1 MAVKIEKGGWILI
14 FLIGLAL
21 VIYSLYKYEVLDLAK
36 WTGSRSASSRST
48 GGAVDPSK
56 PLALPASASAETG
69 DVRVRVN
76 IWVGCAAGLVANG
89 GLDTA
94 PGSIYANKGL
104 KVSFK
109 IIDDWTEGAAALG
122 TNNVDIM
129 LTTTD
134 VWAKDYGQFQDK
146 NVNARAFFMVDWS
159 RGADGVIGRQGI
171 NSIEDLAGKTV
182 AFAPYTPSHF
192 LLWNGLKSSG
202 LTTAQRGEIFSKAVH
217 TKDGIEPATL
227 FAQQKVDA
235 AVAWD
240 PDMSDAVAKRPGS
253 KKIYDTR
260 VANKLIAD
268 ILVVSDRFAASSPQ
282 TLVKFTEGWL
292 EGVEFIKAQPSRA
305 YTLIGTIKDFNI
317 PTDLARTMLEGV
329 KLTDYADNLSFF
341 GTSGSDS
348 DYANIFRM
356 AQEMYREERMIKR
369 RSEPEPTVD
378 RRYLVSLGDKF
389 SSTPTEQPIQY
400 KAPPKGAT
408 PIATQRRSIYF
419 EPNSAKMGLD
429 SRAVVDEIASFM
441 RAYENTVV
449 DIEGNT
455 DSTGSHD
462 LNMQLSKDRADTVK
476 RYLTE
481 KYGFPASRM
490 RTAGNGPDRPVD
502 SNATPDGREK
512 NRRTDIKVYPNPAQG

>member
-1 MAVKIEKGGWILI
+1 
-14 FLIGLAL
+14 
-21 VIYSLYKYEVLDLAK
+21 
-36 WTGSRSASSRST
+36 
-48 GGAVDPSK
+48 
-56 PLALPASASAETG
+56 
-69 DVRVRVN
+69 
-76 IWVGCAAGLVANG
+76 
-89 GLDTA
+89 
-94 PGSIYANKGL
+94 
-104 KVSFK
+104 
-109 IIDDWTEGAAALG
+109 
-122 TNNVDIM
+122 
-129 LTTTD
+129 
-134 VWAKDYGQFQDK
+134 
-146 NVNARAFFMVDWS
+146 
-159 RGADGVIGRQGI
+159 
-171 NSIEDLAGKTV
+171 
-182 AFAPYTPSHF
+182 
-192 LLWNGLKSSG
+192 
-202 LTTAQRGEIFSKAVH
+202 
-217 TKDGIEPATL
+217 
-227 FAQQKVDA
+227 
-235 AVAWD
+235 
-240 PDMSDAVAKRPGS
+240 
-253 KKIYDTR
+253 
-260 VANKLIAD
+260 
-268 ILVVSDRFAASSPQ
+268 
-282 TLVKFTEGWL
+282 
-292 EGVEFIKAQPSRA
+292 
-305 YTLIGTIKDFNI
+305 
-317 PTDLARTMLEGV
+317 
-329 KLTDYADNLSFF
+329 LSFF